1 MWEGRETAGRG
12 REGKRRKGIN
22 IREGLREDRRREGR
36 RDGEAL
42 LM

>member
-1 MWEGRETAGRG
+1 MWEGRETVGRAK
-12 REGKRRKGIN
+12 EGERRKGRN
-22 IREGLREDRRREGR
+22 ISEGLREDRRREGR